1 MTDLPWFGT
10 KSLEYVVG
18 ILGLGTKNLECVVGI
33 LGLGTKNLEYVVGIL
48 GLGTKNLEYVVG
60 IHGNQAY
67 GFNGVRNAMQL
78 LGHKFA
84 PRPI

>member
-1 MTDLPWFGT
+1 MPRREVNMLLWLI
-10 KSLEYVVG
+10 KSFSISMQKVWLIYPDLEYM
-18 ILGLGTKNLECVVGI
+18 
-33 LGLGTKNLEYVVGIL
+33 VGIL

-67 GFNGVRNAMQL
+67 GFNEVRNAMQL

-84 PRPI
+84 SRPF